1 MWQYHRYL
9 PIRDTRHVLTLGEG
23 ATPLVQ
29 LDDGPFL
36 KMEQLNPSGSYKDR
50 FANCA
55 VSWMREEGLSS
66 CLATSSGNT
75 GSALAAYCARAGIP
89 CHIFLVET
97 TPAGKAVQMLAYGA
111 VLKRVRGFGLDPA
124 ASRYVMELLQK
135 EAPARRAALQISAF
149 TFSPQGMDGV
159 KSIAYEIADDLGD
172 VDDVF
177 VPIGGGGLLTA
188 IARGFAEYFREGRI
202 SRLPRV
208 HAVQPQGCSTVA
220 GPLDRGECQ
229 AVEVEC
235 TSVIS
240 GLQVPNVIDAQF
252 ALDAVLETGGSGQ
265 SVSDPEIF
273 SAQETLFTQGVY
285 CEPAGA
291 TAYAGYLKARSSG
304 SVSASSRAV
313 CIVTGHGF
321 KDLGSVERAVSS
333 RAIPMVD
340 LDRLLD

>member
-1 MWQYHRYL
+1 MWKYRRLL

-50 FANCA
+50 FASCA
-55 VSWMREEGLSS
+55 VSWMREQGLSS

-111 VLKRVRGFGLDPA
+111 VLKRVKGFGLDPA
-124 ASRYVMELLQK
+124 ASREVMERLQK
-135 EAPARRAALQISAF
+135 EAPAKRAALQISAF
-149 TFSPQGMDGV
+149 TFSPEGMDGV
-159 KSIAYEIADDLGD
+159 KTIGYEIADDLDD

-188 IARGFAEYFREGRI
+188 IARGFDDYFREGRI
-202 SRLPRV
+202 SRVPRI
-208 HAVQPQGCSTVA
+208 HAVQPRGCATVT
-220 GPLDRGECQ
+220 GPLDRGESQ

-240 GLQVPNVIDAQF
+240 GLQVPNVIDAQL
-252 ALDAVLETGGSGQ
+252 ALDIVLETGGSGQ
-265 SVSDPEIF
+265 SVSDREVF
-273 SAQETLFTQGVY
+273 RAQEELFGRGVY

-291 TAYAGYLKARSSG
+291 TAYAGYLKARSGG

-321 KDLGSVERAVSS
+321 KDLGSVERAVSTRS
-333 RAIPMVD
+333 IPMVE

>member
-1 MWQYHRYL
+1 MWKYHRYL
-9 PIRDTRHVLTLGEG
+9 PVRDTRHVLTLGEG
-23 ATPLVQ
+23 ATPLVP
-29 LDDGPFL
+29 LDGGPFL

-50 FANCA
+50 FASSA
-55 VSWMREEGLSS
+55 VSWMREQGLSS

-124 ASRYVMELLQK
+124 ASRDVMERLQR
-135 EAPARRAALQISAF
+135 EAPARGAALQISAF
-149 TFSPQGMDGV
+149 TFSPEGMDGV
-159 KSIAYEIADDLGD
+159 KTIGYEIADDLDD

-188 IARGFAEYFREGRI
+188 IARGFDDYFREGRI
-202 SRLPRV
+202 PRV
-208 HAVQPQGCSTVA
+208 PRIHAVQPRGCATVT
-220 GPLDRGECQ
+220 GPLDRGEPQ

-240 GLQVPNVIDAQF
+240 GLQVPNVIDAQL
-252 ALDAVLETGGSGQ
+252 ALDVVLETGGSGQ
-265 SVSDPEIF
+265 SVSDQEVF
-273 SAQETLFTQGVY
+273 RAQEALFSRGVY

-291 TAYAGYLKARSSG
+291 TAYAGYVKARSEE
-304 SVSASSRAV
+304 SVPASSRAV

-333 RAIPMVD
+333 RSIPMVE

>member
-1 MWQYHRYL
+1 MWKYHRYL
-9 PIRDTRHVLTLGEG
+9 PVRDTRHILTLGEG
-23 ATPLVQ
+23 ATPLVH
-29 LDDGPFL
+29 LDGGPFL

-50 FANCA
+50 FASSA
-55 VSWMREEGLSS
+55 VSWMREQGLSS

-124 ASRYVMELLQK
+124 ASRDVMERLQR
-135 EAPARRAALQISAF
+135 EAPARSAALQISAF
-149 TFSPQGMDGV
+149 TFSPEGMDGV
-159 KSIAYEIADDLGD
+159 KTIGYEIADDLDD

-188 IARGFAEYFREGRI
+188 IARGFDDYFREGRI
-202 SRLPRV
+202 PRV
-208 HAVQPQGCSTVA
+208 PRIHAVQPRGCATVT
-220 GPLDRGECQ
+220 GPLDRGETQ

-240 GLQVPNVIDAQF
+240 GLQVPNVIDAQL
-252 ALDAVLETGGSGQ
+252 ALDIVLETGGSGQ
-265 SVSDPEIF
+265 SVSDREVF
-273 SAQETLFTQGVY
+273 RAQEALFSRGVY

-291 TAYAGYLKARSSG
+291 TAYAGYLKARSEG
-304 SVSASSRAV
+304 SVSASNRAV

-333 RAIPMVD
+333 RSIPMVE
-340 LDRLLD
+340 LDALLD

>member
-1 MWQYHRYL
+1 MWKYHRHL
-9 PIRDTRHVLTLGEG
+9 PVRDTRHILTLGEG

-29 LDDGPFL
+29 LDHGLYL

-50 FANCA
+50 FASSA
-55 VSWMREEGLSS
+55 VSWMREQGLKS

-124 ASRYVMELLQK
+124 ASRDVMERLQR
-135 EAPARRAALQISAF
+135 EAPARSAALQISAF
-149 TFSPQGMDGV
+149 TFSPEGMDGV
-159 KSIAYEIADDLGD
+159 KTIGYEIADDLDD

-188 IARGFAEYFREGRI
+188 IARGFADYFREGQI
-202 SRLPRV
+202 PRV
-208 HAVQPQGCSTVA
+208 PRIHAVQPRGCATVT
-220 GPLDRGECQ
+220 GPLDRGQTQ

-240 GLQVPNVIDAQF
+240 GLQVPNVIDAQL
-252 ALDAVLETGGSGQ
+252 ALDIVLETGGSGQ
-265 SVSDPEIF
+265 SVSDREVF
-273 SAQETLFTQGVY
+273 RAQETLFSRGVY

-291 TAYAGYLKARSSG
+291 TAYAGYLKARSG
-304 SVSASSRAV
+304 GAVSASSRAV

-321 KDLGSVERAVSS
+321 KDLGSVERAVRS
-333 RAIPMVD
+333 RSIPIVE